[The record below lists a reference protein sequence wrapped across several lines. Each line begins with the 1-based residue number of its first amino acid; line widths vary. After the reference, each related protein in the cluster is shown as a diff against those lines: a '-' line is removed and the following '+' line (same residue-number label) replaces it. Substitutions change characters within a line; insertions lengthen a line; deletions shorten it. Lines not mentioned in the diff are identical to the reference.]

1 MSDVAVRWLDSG
13 GSLAAGSLT
22 DLSTSRQA
30 DWRWVDVTAPDSA
43 TMQTL
48 ADEFALHPL
57 SVEDVLHVQARP
69 KLDLFPDGIFI
80 AWLTPERPEGDGVI
94 SSELDMFLGAKYLIT
109 THIDPVHAIDEVI
122 SEIDRSMSRGPD
134 WLLHSIIDRLVDIT
148 LPLVDDL
155 GDELDDIEDDML
167 GEPRQ
172 GELNRL
178 YEVRRQLVKMHRIVA
193 PEREMLRELARE
205 RDIVSEEA
213 YRYFQDVGDHLARVQ
228 DSIETYRDVGSGVM
242 DIYLSA
248 QNNRMNEI
256 MKQLTVVAT
265 IFMPLTLI
273 SGVYGMNV
281 TVGMWPTTVAKW
293 SFAAVVGTMVFI
305 AVSMS
310 IYFRKRN
317 WW

>member
-1 MSDVAVRWLDSG
+1 VSDVAVRWLDPSG
-13 GSLAAGSLT
+13 NLAAGGLP
-22 DLSTSRQA
+22 DLSASREVA
-30 DWRWVDVTAPDSA
+30 WRWVDVTTPDSA
-43 TMQTL
+43 TMQVL
-48 ADEFALHPL
+48 AEEFALHPL
-57 SVEDVLHVQARP
+57 SVEDVLHVQVRP
-69 KLDLFPDGIFI
+69 KLDLYPDGIFI

-109 THIDPVHAIDEVI
+109 THIEPVHAIDEVV

-281 TVGMWPTTVAKW
+281 TVGMWPSTVARW
-293 SFAAVVGTMVFI
+293 SFAAVVGTMVLI